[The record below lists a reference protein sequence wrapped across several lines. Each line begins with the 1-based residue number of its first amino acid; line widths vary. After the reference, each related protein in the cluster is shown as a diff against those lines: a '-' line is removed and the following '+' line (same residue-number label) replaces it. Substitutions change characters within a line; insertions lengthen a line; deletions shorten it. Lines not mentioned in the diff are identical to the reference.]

1 MPAPHVQAVGFSD
14 DPFFTAQTLVALP
27 DSQRTAGASLT
38 FDTSEITYAALDIT
52 LTSFTGGTTPSAT
65 FTLARQGADGVFYTV
80 WTSTP
85 QTGAITYSI
94 DLSPS
99 VTYQTTGNPNA
110 PDAAVHCV
118 FTALAR
124 FTYAFA
130 GSPTSVRFSAS
141 LVGR

>member
-1 MPAPHVQAVGFSD
+1 MPAPHFQAVGFSD
-14 DPFFTAQTLVALP
+14 SPLFTSRTLVALP
-27 DSQRTAGASLT
+27 GPSYTTGASLV

-52 LTSFTGGTTPSAT
+52 LTSFTGGAAPTAN
-65 FTLARQGADGVFYTV
+65 FTLQRQGADGAWYTV
-80 WTSTP
+80 WTSTA
-85 QTGAITYSI
+85 QSGAITYSI

-118 FTALAR
+118 FTASAKFIYV
-124 FTYAFA
+124 FT
-130 GSPTSVRFSAS
+130 GSPTSVQFTAS